1 MLAFAQTIH
10 MTASF
15 LSPITAGL
23 LTQESVSVTFSSF
36 IFLYLLLESQNNIMF
51 QQSLDSWRRVF
62 AVTAGVSCST
72 YIAYQIFGTADI
84 QAWNY
89 PDQKYPQSIQEDS
102 RPLNDSSQKKIEF
115 VPKRKTPEQT

>member
-1 MLAFAQTIH
+1 

-15 LSPITAGL
+15 LSPIAAGL
-23 LTQESVSVTFSSF
+23 LTQESVSVIFF
-36 IFLYLLLESQNNIMF
+36 PLIFLYHSLQNNINKIICKIIYF
-51 QQSLDSWRRVF
+51 QQQSLDSWRRVF

-102 RPLNDSSQKKIEF
+102 CPLNNSSRKKSKL
-115 VPKRKTPEQT
+115 VPSRKNPSEQT